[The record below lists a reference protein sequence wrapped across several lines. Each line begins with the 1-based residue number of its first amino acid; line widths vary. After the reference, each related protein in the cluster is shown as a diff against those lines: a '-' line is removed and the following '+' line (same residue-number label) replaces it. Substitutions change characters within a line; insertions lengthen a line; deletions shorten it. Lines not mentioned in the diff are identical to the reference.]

1 MCIEK
6 LETKNE
12 KIFFLYYK
20 KIEIKKLIK
29 KYLDN
34 DLFIKIILFN
44 NNNNLF
50 KYNINN
56 INFVCTNK

>member
-50 KYNINN
+50 KY
-56 INFVCTNK
+56 K

>member
-1 MCIEK
+1 MK
-6 LETKNE
+6 KF
-12 KIFFLYYK
+12 FFLYYK

>member
-1 MCIEK
+1 M
-6 LETKNE
+6 KN
-12 KIFFLYYK
+12 FFLLYYK
-20 KIEIKKLIK
+20 KIEIRKLIK

-50 KYNINN
+50 KYNMDN
-56 INFVCTNK
+56 INFICTNK